1 MSTRL
6 LWPAAAVAA
15 CVVLLASPG
24 LAQALDPSVSV
35 TAVKPALSLGP
46 NSADTVTWTVRN
58 DGPVTATMAASLN
71 VPAGWSAPLASGD
84 GSFQLPS
91 GQSRAINVP
100 VSPTG
105 DAPADAQ
112 LVLTATATDQAG
124 RSASASAPVGLTF
137 VAPLPPPPPQ
147 DYTAEIVTGI
157 VAGLAVLAAAVAAF
171 LYVTRARK
179 VALFVEPQQR
189 PITVG
194 TDGIFLVEVQ
204 NLGRTRREVEL
215 RVEGL
220 PETWYAA
227 FSFPKVVLQPGE
239 RSPVPL
245 CIKVPRG
252 AGDGMQAHLSLSARP
267 SNRFPWLVHATTRIE
282 AHDRI
287 RIGAE
292 PSVAP
297 APS

>member
-6 LWPAAAVAA
+6 PWPAAAVAA

-24 LAQALDPSVSV
+24 LAQALDPAFSV
-35 TAVKPALSLGP
+35 TAAKSALSFGP
-46 NSADTVTWTVRN
+46 GGADTATWTVRN
-58 DGPVTATMAASLN
+58 DGPVTATMAIALN
-71 VPAGWSAPLASGD
+71 VPAGWNAPLASGD
-84 GSFQLPS
+84 SAFSLQSGGS
-91 GQSRAINVP
+91 RTINVP
-100 VSPTG
+100 VSPTAE
-105 DAPADAQ
+105 APADGQ

-124 RSASASAPVGLTF
+124 RSASGSAPVGLTF
-137 VAPLPPPPPQ
+137 VAPLPPPPPR
-147 DYTAEIVTGI
+147 DYTAEIAAGI
-157 VAGLAVLAAAVAAF
+157 GAGVALLAAAIAAM
-171 LYVTRARK
+171 YVTRARK
-179 VALFVEPQQR
+179 VALFVEPHQR

-220 PETWYAA
+220 PDSWYGA

-267 SNRFPWLVHATTRIE
+267 SSRFPWLVHAATRIE

-292 PSVAP
+292 PASTAAP
-297 APS
+297 A